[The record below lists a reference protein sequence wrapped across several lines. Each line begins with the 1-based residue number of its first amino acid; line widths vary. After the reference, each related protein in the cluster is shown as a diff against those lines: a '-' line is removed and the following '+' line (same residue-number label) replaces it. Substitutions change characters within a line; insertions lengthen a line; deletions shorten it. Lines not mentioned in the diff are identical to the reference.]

1 MHTVSAIWFYQPKKD
16 NGIKYK
22 DNVRRANMI
31 QVNKEYLKNE
41 GYTSTIIEKA
51 KRELSR
57 KRARYNRYTRSQYK
71 STIDIAM
78 EYYIVNIA
86 SGYFGG
92 IAPLGEIPNQ
102 TK

>member
-1 MHTVSAIWFYQPKKD
+1 
-16 NGIKYK
+16 
-22 DNVRRANMI
+22 MI

-86 SGYFGG
+86 SGYFWWNSTRDSSKARNKQEEH
-92 IAPLGEIPNQ
+92 ISIKETI
-102 TK
+102 